1 MIVENC
7 EDIPTS
13 NAISYNGKSN
23 IDNEMIDASRT
34 QNFHLLKFGY
44 SEKATNIW
52 PIFYLLF
59 DIT

>member
-13 NAISYNGKSN
+13 NAISYDGQSN

-44 SEKATNIW
+44 SEKATHIW
-52 PIFYLLF
+52 PIVHL
-59 DIT
+59 